1 MNVLYF
7 GHVEFKVQSKSKAKP
22 DVHAQAFAKEI
33 ARSVSQ
39 VLDAFPDGDSGG
51 IRENCGTQ
59 LSLDYV
65 PQDLSGH
72 VTSSIL
78 RLVSRRHFSFELCFR
93 TRTVGEN
100 HEVL

>member
-1 MNVLYF
+1 
-7 GHVEFKVQSKSKAKP
+7 VQ
-22 DVHAQAFAKEI
+22 AQAFAKEI

-39 VLDAFPDGDSGG
+39 VLDVFRDGDSDRF
-51 IRENCGTQ
+51 IARTWRNPREFQYSDILTV
-59 LSLDYV
+59 SLDTYQGYV

-78 RLVSRRHFSFELCFR
+78 QALAELRLVSRRHFSFELFCFR
-93 TRTVGEN
+93 TRTVGES

>member
-1 MNVLYF
+1 MRFEMAIAIVLLR
-7 GHVEFKVQSKSKAKP
+7 G
-22 DVHAQAFAKEI
+22 
-33 ARSVSQ
+33 R
-39 VLDAFPDGDSGG
+39 GG
-51 IRENCGTQ
+51 IREDCGTQ

-93 TRTVGEN
+93 TRTVGES